1 MADDEFANVARLLE
15 ETLSELNQV
24 SDPALRRILLA
35 DMRRLIAEADR
46 LAAESENA
54 KKADEP
60 NTEKR

>member
-1 MADDEFANVARLLE
+1 MTDDEFADVARLLE

-35 DMRRLIAEADR
+35 DMRRLIAGAER

-54 KKADEP
+54 KKAD
-60 NTEKR
+60 TL

>member
-35 DMRRLIAEADR
+35 DMRRLITEADR

-54 KKADEP
+54 DKADKP
-60 NTEKR
+60 NTGKR